1 MDYRKFGRT
10 RSKGSFARIPAWIF
24 RDSQGLLFKTLK
36 GSEAKV
42 LDYLCFRAN
51 NSTDET
57 PSFTVAGLSRSVG
70 LSRDT
75 IRKAL
80 RVLGNLGIIALCDAK
95 QKPKLFAR
103 ILLTQPNYGNDTTA
117 TAQTAPAPDSTPFSL
132 SGSTNGNGSA
142 SPGGDPSGLG
152 PCPGEPGQAGA
163 QVSLSQQQRPRQ
175 RPTATD
181 YNTRLS
187 ARLSRPVG
195 ERAKNSP
202 HGGEIFDTQAPR
214 KSPVPQGLKAG
225 EKLATSSTAGH
236 SVSEAAP
243 SLDLDT
249 ELGRDDPDFLAEI
262 KRIRGEQP

>member
-1 MDYRKFGRT
+1 MDYREFGRA
-10 RSKGSFARIPAWIF
+10 RSKGPFARIPVWIF

-57 PSFTVAGLSRSVG
+57 FSFTVAGLSRLVG

-75 IRKAL
+75 TRKAL
-80 RVLGNLGIIALCDAK
+80 CVLDNLGIIALCDAK

-103 ILLTQPNYGNDTTA
+103 ILFTPPNHDNDTTA

-132 SGSTNGNGSA
+132 SGSTNGHGNG
-142 SPGGDPSGLG
+142 
-152 PCPGEPGQAGA
+152 
-163 QVSLSQQQRPRQ
+163 QRIQ
-175 RPTATD
+175 TTD
-181 YNTRLS
+181 LD
-187 ARLSRPVG
+187 SRPILSKPLG
-195 ERAKNSP
+195 EVVKNSP

-249 ELGRDDPDFLAEI
+249 EPKFGCDDPDFLAEI